1 MEPNKKEELDK
12 KWNEIVL
19 KALSDEEFKKK
30 LVKDPISVMIENG
43 LGLPEGCKAGETSTK
58 TAGLQ
63 LPPNASDDI
72 KEEAIWWRWRLEM
85 THDFGKDE
93 RKKSSLSSGGAPLID
108 MTPDM

>member
-1 MEPNKKEELDK
+1 MEQNKKDELDK
-12 KWNEIVL
+12 KWNAIVL

-30 LVKDPISVMIENG
+30 LVKDPISVMVENG
-43 LGLPEGCKAGETSTK
+43 LSLPEGCKPGETSTK
-58 TAGLQ
+58 IAGLQ

-108 MTPDM
+108 MTPEM